1 MKDMGLKN
9 YLHRVSLGADLGAT
23 ACALRIQE
31 IYIYMYICK
40 IAVGF

>member
-1 MKDMGLKN
+1 MGLKN
-9 YLHRVSLGADLGAT
+9 YLHRVSLDGGADLGAT